1 MRIRDIIESFYP
13 GENILVRYT
22 PDSSPELLFY
32 IIVTVGRDVVVSD
45 IMDTLSE
52 YCKRLSLLNLN
63 VCDSLK
69 VIKIGGFRGVGEVL
83 EKMETDKYAL
93 DMESYS
99 RLVGENV
106 FNVILGL
113 HKLASMLTREELF
126 NLVGNLSSLIGE
138 KGRVNFYF
146 VNKDFMERSGL
157 GAMELWNEIA
167 TSTIEWRRVGKRLIL
182 HVVKSANP
190 EIEDL
195 TLGTTAPEIVRGDRT

>member
-1 MRIRDIIESFYP
+1 MIKDVIKSFHP

-69 VIKIGGFRGVGEVL
+69 VIKIGGFRGVGKVL
-83 EKMETDKYAL
+83 EKMGTDKYAL

-106 FNVILGL
+106 FNVVLGL

-146 VNKDFMERSGL
+146 VNKEFMERSGL

>member
-1 MRIRDIIESFYP
+1 M
-13 GENILVRYT
+13 
-22 PDSSPELLFY
+22 
-32 IIVTVGRDVVVSD
+32 
-45 IMDTLSE
+45 
-52 YCKRLSLLNLN
+52 N

-69 VIKIGGFRGVGEVL
+69 VIKIGGFRGVGKVL
-83 EKMETDKYAL
+83 EKMGTDKYAL

-106 FNVILGL
+106 FNVVLGL

>member
-1 MRIRDIIESFYP
+1 MRIRDIITSFRP
-13 GENILVRYT
+13 GENVLVRYT

-32 IIVTVGRDVVVSD
+32 LIVTAGREVIVSD

-52 YCKRLSLLNLN
+52 YCKRLSLLQLN
-63 VCDSLK
+63 VCDNLK
-69 VIKIGGFRGVGEVL
+69 VIKIGGFRSVGEIL
-83 EKMETDKYAL
+83 EKMEADKYAL
-93 DMESYS
+93 DMGSYS
-99 RLVGENV
+99 KLVGENV
-106 FNVILGL
+106 FSVVLGL

-138 KGRVNFYF
+138 KGRVTFYF
-146 VNKDFMERSGL
+146 VNKEFIDKTGL

-167 TSTIEWRRVGKRLIL
+167 TSIIDWRRIGKRLLL

-195 TLGTTAPEIVRGDRT
+195 TLGTTAPEILRGDRV